1 MSRISH
7 RMSRT
12 LPIVFITLLLTLLF
26 IVPVSADS
34 FPVLYYKGKKV
45 TLCGNILTELNM
57 QVGLEGATNATYTS
71 ENPAIVKIVST
82 DVWNL
87 DGVPLA
93 IIEGKKAGS
102 TNIIVKVDTAA
113 GMKTVK
119 IPIDVVKYETP
130 FKSFTVGSKSLVSRL
145 SKSNLATCA
154 GLTGNQKITYTMKS
168 GWTPEVYWGYW
179 ENSGTPNAKYVKIS
193 IKSGSS
199 VNLDEIKN
207 KGYGYGCIYAR
218 ATNSK
223 TGGQIENYIIIQ
235 NEDYVYPAIPTLP
248 GAAKPTPTPTPK
260 PTKVKLT
267 VSPSSLKIV
276 KGKTATITAKVTPF
290 ANIVYKSSN
299 KKVATVTT
307 KGVVKGVSNGS
318 TTITVESGG
327 VKKSVKVT
335 VIPYIDSVRDK
346 NLNNLFA
353 GASGWKSFSKF
364 VNGLNKSASIK
375 VQGLD
380 NEKMTPQGYC
390 VAGNYLLMSGYVTGS
405 NSLIYVSDK
414 SKKDKLLATIQ
425 IKGDDGKTTTYN
437 LLSHVGGL
445 VYDGRS
451 TVYVADSDSALSKSV
466 WALPL
471 SAIDSAV
478 ARNKP
483 KTAQAVVVKQ
493 TVNNASTKPSVITYN
508 NDKNLMYLCSFKKN
522 DKSGNKI
529 QAYNPKTG
537 KAVGKAVALEKNVQ
551 GAAFYKS
558 GSTTYLFIATSL
570 GQTKTSTLFVKK
582 VTFNKDGSIKKITG
596 HKEFVLPNM
605 VENICVSGS
614 KIYFGFESGAAKYT
628 KTTGGGRRPMGYVLV
643 GDVKKYI

>member
-12 LPIVFITLLLTLLF
+12 LPVVFITLLLTLLF

-71 ENPAIVKIVST
+71 ENPAIVQIVST

-119 IPIDVVKYETP
+119 VPIDVVKYETP

-168 GWTPEVYWGYW
+168 GWTPDVYWGYW

-199 VNLDEIKN
+199 VNLDELKN
-207 KGYGYGCIYAR
+207 KNYGYGCIYAR

-235 NEDYVYPAIPTLP
+235 DEDYVCPAIPALP

-390 VAGNYLLMSGYVTGS
+390 VAGKYLLMSGYVTGS

-414 SKKDKLLATIQ
+414 SKKDKLLATIE

-445 VYDGRS
+445 VYDGKS

-493 TVNNASTKPSVITYN
+493 TVNNASTRPSVITYN
-508 NDKNLMYLCSFKKN
+508 NDKKLMYLCSFKKN
-522 DKSGNKI
+522 DKSGNVI
-529 QAYNPKTG
+529 QAYNPTTG
-537 KAVGKAVALEKNVQ
+537 KAVGKKVELEANVQ

-558 GSTTYLFIATSL
+558 GSTTYLFITTSL
-570 GQTKTSTLFVKK
+570 GQTKTSTLYVKK
-582 VTFNKDGSIKKITG
+582 VTFNKDGSIKKLTK

-605 VENICVSGS
+605 VENISVSGS
-614 KIYFGFESGAAKYT
+614 KIYFGFESGAAQYT